1 MFTFAIL
8 KKQDMCLSI
17 PAKIISIEGEM
28 AKVSIGGTIIN
39 ASLQLLENPKIG
51 EFVLLHSGFAI
62 ERLSGEEADETMR
75 LLRELGAAGD
85 AEDEKNQNSANK
97 T

>member
-1 MFTFAIL
+1 
-8 KKQDMCLSI
+8 MCLSI
-17 PAKIISIEGEM
+17 PAEIISIDGEM
-28 AKVSIGGTIIN
+28 AKVSIGGTIVN

-62 ERLSGEEADETMR
+62 ERLSKEEADET
-75 LLRELGAAGD
+75 LKLFKELGEID
-85 AEDEKNQNSANK
+85 DQMNAEENPN